1 MFRQDQDRLD
11 PPTLGGATLA
21 TVASVATVALVFGLP
36 GESDPG
42 NTDLFCFDLETTFFL
57 GALLDLEIACAVA
70 LATLNAWSERCAV
83 FTIAARLAA
92 RGVAPTSVGCIAA
105 RLGGGWLLCQ
115 SE

>member
-1 MFRQDQDRLD
+1 M
-11 PPTLGGATLA
+11 A

-42 NTDLFCFDLETTFFL
+42 NTDLFCFDLETAFFF
-57 GALLDLEIACAVA
+57 GARFDLEVTRAVA
-70 LATLNAWSERCAV
+70 LATLDAWSERCAV

-92 RGVAPTSVGCIAA
+92 CGVAPTSVGCIAA

-115 SE
+115 GQ